1 MTKWIVV
8 LTVVMLGTT
17 VAVRAQ
23 VPRTPPQPPAHR
35 LPDSPELQVTVE
47 HDVPYSTIGGRSLGL
62 DIYDLRDH
70 PSDLRPALIMLHGGG
85 WTIGSKTDM
94 RELSTFLVR
103 CCGFVAFAVDYRLT
117 HGSENLWPAQ
127 LDDVQRAVRWIRA
140 HAAKYGVD
148 RDRIGAYGYSAGGQ
162 LVALLGMEDARDNSD
177 PVLARYSSR
186 VEAVVDV
193 SGPSDFTTDR
203 DAESDAF
210 LTTFF
215 GGDYEHHSEIW
226 QDASPVFHVS
236 KKAAPFLIVHGT
248 RDANVP
254 VTQAQELADKLKR
267 ARVPVEFVK
276 VDDDH
281 SVASPDALKR
291 LIYETR
297 NFFVQYLR
305 PGN

>member
-1 MTKWIVV
+1 
-8 LTVVMLGTT
+8 
-17 VAVRAQ
+17 
-23 VPRTPPQPPAHR
+23 
-35 LPDSPELQVTVE
+35 LQVTVE